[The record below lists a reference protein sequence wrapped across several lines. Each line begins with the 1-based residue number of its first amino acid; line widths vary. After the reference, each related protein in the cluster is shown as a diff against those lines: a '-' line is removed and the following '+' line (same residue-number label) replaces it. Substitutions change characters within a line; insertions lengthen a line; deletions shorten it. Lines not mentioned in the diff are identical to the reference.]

1 MNRAQKMV
9 VLKDHH
15 IQSSSSYNE
24 LITSLTSHIAV
35 MLQLDPGAVSTLP
48 PWTVVALK
56 FNLHDRVHQ
65 KDRHSQDTR
74 AAAI

>member
-35 MLQLDPGAVSTLP
+35 MLQLDPGVVSTLP

-65 KDRHSQDTR
+65 KYRHSQDTR